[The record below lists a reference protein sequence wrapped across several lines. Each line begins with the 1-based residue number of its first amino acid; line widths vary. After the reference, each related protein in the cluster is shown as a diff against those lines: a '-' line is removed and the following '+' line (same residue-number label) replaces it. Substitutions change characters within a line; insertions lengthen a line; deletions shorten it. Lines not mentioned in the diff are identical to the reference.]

1 MKKFVILS
9 LLLAVSFSTYAQQI
23 RVKKTTKTESVNV
36 DYKTRY
42 KASFFDNWYVQGSFG
57 GAMLFGEDDSA
68 LSFGDRVRPGFSFA
82 AGKQFTPIFG
92 VRIGVEGNR
101 LRGWNDNNGGNYPNH
116 DTDPRKEY
124 LDKLGVNTANGYDQ
138 DIKYYSLNADF
149 MVDITN
155 IFAND
160 KQEFKRWNAEIYA
173 GISAIST
180 IERKGIE
187 DRTLFAGRVGASATY
202 NINKRLG
209 INLDLGT
216 TATSATFDGHDNEG
230 SEVDYI
236 CTAKL
241 GLKWKI
247 GKQGFKTVHV
257 ISARQ
262 YAELNNYLAAV
273 KTEQME
279 KGCPQEQ
286 VVVIP
291 ADKDK
296 VLVPYVVFHDGK
308 ETFNQEL
315 QMVNISNMAKMLNE
329 NPDSRIDIVGNT
341 YSTSTKMALNRANKV
356 KEILIDRYSI
366 SADRLTVKTE
376 DMGDDSQTV
385 HFINK

>member
-9 LLLAVSFSTYAQQI
+9 LILAVSFSTYAQQK
-23 RVKKTTKTESVNV
+23 RVEKTTKTETVNV

-42 KASFFDNWYVQGSFG
+42 KASFFDNWYIQGAFG
-57 GAMLFGEDDSA
+57 GAMLLGEDDSA
-68 LSFGDRVRPGFSFA
+68 LSFGDRVKHNFSVTL
-82 AGKQFTPIFG
+82 GKQFTPIFG
-92 VRIGVEGNR
+92 VRVGVEGNR
-101 LRGWNDNNGGNYPNH
+101 LLGWNDNEGGSYPNH
-116 DTDPRKEY
+116 SNDPRKEY
-124 LDKLGVNTANGYDQ
+124 LDKMGVNTANGYDQ

-155 IFAND
+155 IFADD
-160 KQEFKRWNAEIYA
+160 KEEFKRWNAEIYA

-187 DRTLFAGRVGASATY
+187 DRTLFAGRVGALATY
-202 NINKRLG
+202 NINKRIG
-209 INLDLGT
+209 INFELGT

-230 SEVDYI
+230 SEIDYI

-257 ISARQ
+257 ISASQ

-279 KGCPQEQ
+279 KGTPQEQ

-296 VLVPYVVFHDGK
+296 VVVPYVVFHDGK

-329 NPDSRIDIVGNT
+329 NPGYQMDIVGNT
-341 YSTSTKMALNRANKV
+341 YSTSTKMALNHANVV
-356 KEILIDRYSI
+356 KDILINRYSI
-366 SADRLTVKTE
+366 NADRLTVKTA
-376 DMGDDSQTV
+376 DMGEDSQTV
-385 HFINK
+385 YFINK